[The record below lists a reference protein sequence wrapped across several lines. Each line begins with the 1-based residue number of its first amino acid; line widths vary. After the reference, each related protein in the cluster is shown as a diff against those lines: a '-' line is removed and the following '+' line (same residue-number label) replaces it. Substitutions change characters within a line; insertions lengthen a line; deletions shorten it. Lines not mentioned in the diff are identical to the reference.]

1 MSTLDRRVRIHF
13 GPDEEEV
20 WGRFERESL
29 DQNLSTAGRLLLTV
43 RWNQRLDEWP
53 PDQLGKIK
61 VEAGQQT
68 WNYISEIDRRPDL
81 GRRRFMSLELEAPTV

>member
-1 MSTLDRRVRIHF
+1 MSTLDRRVMLHF

-29 DQNLSTAGRLLLTV
+29 DQNLTTTGRLLLTI
-43 RWNQRLDEWP
+43 RWNDRLDAWP
-53 PDQLGKIK
+53 TDKLSQIKIT
-61 VEAGQQT
+61 AGPET
-68 WNYISEIDRRPDL
+68 WQYISEVNRRPDL

>member
-29 DQNLSTAGRLLLTV
+29 DQNLTTTGRLLLTI
-43 RWNQRLDEWP
+43 RWNDRLDAWP
-53 PDQLGKIK
+53 SDRLHQLSIVSGN
-61 VEAGQQT
+61 ET
-68 WNYISEIDRRPDL
+68 WNYISEINRRPDL
-81 GRRRFMSLELEAPTV
+81 GRRRYMSLELEAPTP